1 MVTARA
7 QRARQHNTIRRDL
20 QTALYEREREHL
32 ALDEHAIVS
41 ITDGSGNITYV
52 NDRFCAISGYTRA
65 ELVGQ
70 NHRIVKSGQHP
81 PAFYATLWGTISGG
95 RVWQGELCN
104 RRKDGRLYWVESTI
118 VPFLNANGRPYQYVS
133 VRTDITRIKTAEA
146 TIERQKERLRRGQL
160 TANIGTWEW
169 YIPSGELYWTER
181 IAPLFGYPEGELDT
195 SYDNFLKAV
204 HPDDRQAVI
213 DAVNAAVEHDVPYE
227 IEHRVVWPD
236 GTVRWLLEKGAVQRD
251 ADGKPLQMLGV
262 VQDIDDR
269 KRAQL
274 ALAESR
280 ARLEEAQTLAKL
292 GYWEADMVSGKLT
305 WSDEI
310 YRIFGRD
317 PVSFTPSVESFF
329 AAVHPED
336 VALVQASERRA
347 EQTGLHDVVHRIVRP
362 DGEVRHVHE
371 LARYERDGQQQVVRL
386 IGTVQDVTDLKRI
399 EQALIAAR
407 DEAERANRAKS
418 DFLSSMS
425 HELRTPMNAILG
437 FSQLMEFDDNL
448 PAEHKENVREIISA
462 GSHLLQLIN
471 EVLDLAKVESGRIAL
486 TLEPVDVHA
495 LVEESLKLVS
505 TAAEQRAIR
514 VQYTGLEDAVVRA
527 DRTRLKQA
535 LLNLLSN
542 AVKYNRANGRVEV
555 VVQRTD
561 QGQLRIL
568 VRDTG
573 PGIAPDKLGK
583 LFQPFSRLGAEAT
596 GVEGTGIGL
605 TITRRIIEMMG
616 GRVDVSSEA
625 GVGSTFWIDLPLE
638 YAHRVV

>member
-1 MVTARA
+1 
-7 QRARQHNTIRRDL
+7 
-20 QTALYEREREHL
+20 
-32 ALDEHAIVS
+32 
-41 ITDGSGNITYV
+41 
-52 NDRFCAISGYTRA
+52 
-65 ELVGQ
+65 
-70 NHRIVKSGQHP
+70 
-81 PAFYATLWGTISGG
+81 
-95 RVWQGELCN
+95 
-104 RRKDGRLYWVESTI
+104 
-118 VPFLNANGRPYQYVS
+118 
-133 VRTDITRIKTAEA
+133 
-146 TIERQKERLRRGQL
+146 
-160 TANIGTWEW
+160 
-169 YIPSGELYWTER
+169 
-181 IAPLFGYPEGELDT
+181 
-195 SYDNFLKAV
+195 
-204 HPDDRQAVI
+204 
-213 DAVNAAVEHDVPYE
+213 
-227 IEHRVVWPD
+227 
-236 GTVRWLLEKGAVQRD
+236 
-251 ADGKPLQMLGV
+251 
-262 VQDIDDR
+262 
-269 KRAQL
+269 
-274 ALAESR
+274 
-280 ARLEEAQTLAKL
+280 
-292 GYWEADMVSGKLT
+292 
-305 WSDEI
+305 
-310 YRIFGRD
+310 
-317 PVSFTPSVESFF
+317 VESFF